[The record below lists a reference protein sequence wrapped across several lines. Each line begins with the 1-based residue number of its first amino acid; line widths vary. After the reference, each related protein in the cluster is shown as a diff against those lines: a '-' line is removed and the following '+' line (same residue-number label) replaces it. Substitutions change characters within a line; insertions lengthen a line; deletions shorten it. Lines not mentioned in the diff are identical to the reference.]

1 MKRIFLCY
9 TENMMGELGKS
20 YMKKE
25 EDQGMRKEM
34 KKKLGNVFRKAGA
47 GVLLAMFLTV
57 TASQP
62 VSAAAKYV
70 PTADD
75 VQLTKDI
82 VQIATNGNY
91 SAAVMQNGD
100 LYTWGAQTVLTDE
113 GVWSIPT
120 KESEYKD
127 PSIFARNVCKVF
139 LGKYMNGYIDSKDDL
154 YMWGA
159 NIDGSLGDAENKDNY
174 AEPVKVLE
182 NVKDL
187 LIDNYGPTTAAI
199 TNDGELYMWGSNMA
213 GKIGPYIA
221 GELEGTAYTP
231 YKVKLP
237 GKVKSVSVSANG
249 GVTGAVLENGDA
261 YMWGSLESQEQ
272 SFFGATDV
280 NQGVPVKVAENVQ
293 DLQINRGVRS
303 YLTKDGDLYTWGN
316 NSNRELGRITD
327 GTDEYTPTKIAELSD
342 ITSYQLNSTSLAL
355 KSDGTLYAWGNN
367 EEGTVGNGTQTAV
380 LTPVKVLDQVQ
391 SIVPT
396 EKDDFATVSGAI
408 CQDKSLWLWG
418 QNNPLTIG
426 NGNASDIVVKPEKI
440 MDSVMMAVSMTGIS
454 FATCEDGSLWGWGWN
469 DRKVIG
475 DFTTAER
482 PYPVLV
488 TLYGPSPAV
497 KDDSTKKKVQKIA
510 VSGISNKIA
519 ASRSVSLRADVKPSN
534 ASNKKLQWKSSNTKY
549 ATVSQSG
556 KVTTKKAGAG
566 KKVTITA
573 NATDG
578 SKIKGSYTIQ
588 IKKHAVSKISL
599 KAKST
604 SVKAGKSVQIKAT
617 VKTTGKDANKT
628 LKWSSSNTKYATVN
642 SKGKVVAKKAG
653 KGKKVKITA
662 QALDGT
668 GKKASVTIKIK

>member
-1 MKRIFLCY
+1 
-9 TENMMGELGKS
+9 
-20 YMKKE
+20 MKKE

-47 GVLLAMFLTV
+47 GVFLAMFLTV
-57 TASQP
+57 TAYQP

-82 VQIATNGNY
+82 AQIATNGNF
-91 SAAVMQNGD
+91 SAAVMRNGD
-100 LYTWGAQTVLTDE
+100 LFTWGTQAVATGE
-113 GVWSIPT
+113 GGWSLST
-120 KESEYKD
+120 KESDYKD
-127 PSIFARNVCKVF
+127 PAIFARNVCKVF
-139 LGKYMNGYIDSKDDL
+139 LGRYANGYIDSKDDL

-159 NIDGSLGDAENKDNY
+159 NIFGSIGDAENKDNY
-174 AEPVKVLE
+174 TEPVKVLE

-187 LIDNYGPTTAAI
+187 TIDDYGWTTAAI

-213 GKIGPYIA
+213 GKIGPYVE

-316 NSNRELGRITD
+316 NLNKELGRVTD
-327 GTDEYTPTKIAELSD
+327 GTNEYTPTKIAGVSD

-367 EEGTVGNGTQTAV
+367 EGGTVGNGTKTAV
-380 LTPVKVLDQVQ
+380 LIPVKVLEQVQ

-408 CQDKSLWLWG
+408 GKDKSLWLWG
-418 QNNPLTIG
+418 RNNPLTIG
-426 NGNASDIVVKPEKI
+426 NGNASDIVVKPQKI
-440 MDSVMMAVSMTGIS
+440 MDFVTMAVSMTGIS

-497 KDDSTKKKVQKIA
+497 KDDSTKKKVQKI
-510 VSGISNKIA
+510 VVNGISNKIA
-519 ASRSVSLRADVKPSN
+519 ASRSVSLRATVKPSN

-628 LKWSSSNTKYATVN
+628 LKWSSCNTKYATVN
-642 SKGKVVAKKAG
+642 SKGKVVAKRAG

-668 GKKASVTIKIK
+668 SKKASMTIKIK

>member
-1 MKRIFLCY
+1 
-9 TENMMGELGKS
+9 
-20 YMKKE
+20 MKKE

-47 GVLLAMFLTV
+47 GVFLAMFLTV
-57 TASQP
+57 TAYQP

-82 VQIATNGNY
+82 AQIATNGNF
-91 SAAVMQNGD
+91 SAAVMRNGD
-100 LYTWGAQTVLTDE
+100 LFTWGTQAVATGE
-113 GVWSIPT
+113 GGWSLST
-120 KESEYKD
+120 KESDYKD
-127 PSIFARNVCKVF
+127 PAIFARNVCKVF
-139 LGKYMNGYIDSKDDL
+139 LGRYANGYIDSKDDL

-159 NIDGSLGDAENKDNY
+159 NIFGSIGDAENKDNY
-174 AEPVKVLE
+174 TEPVKVLE

-187 LIDNYGPTTAAI
+187 TIDDYGWTTAAI

-213 GKIGPYIA
+213 GKIGPYVE

-237 GKVKSVSVSANG
+237 GKVKSVSVSANS

-316 NSNRELGRITD
+316 NLNKELGRVTD
-327 GTDEYTPTKIAELSD
+327 GTNEYTPTKIAGVSD

-367 EEGTVGNGTQTAV
+367 EGGTVGNGTKTAV
-380 LTPVKVLDQVQ
+380 LIPVKVLEQVQ

-408 CQDKSLWLWG
+408 GKDKSLWLWG
-418 QNNPLTIG
+418 RNNPFTIG
-426 NGNASDIVVKPEKI
+426 NGNASDIVVKPQKI
-440 MDSVMMAVSMTGIS
+440 MDSVTMAVSMTGIS

-519 ASRSVSLRADVKPSN
+519 ASRSVSLRATVKPSN

-628 LKWSSSNTKYATVN
+628 LKWSSCNTKYATVN
-642 SKGKVVAKKAG
+642 SKGKVVAKRAG

-668 GKKASVTIKIK
+668 SKKASMTIKIK

>member
-187 LIDNYGPTTAAI
+187 LIDNYGQTTAAI

>member
-1 MKRIFLCY
+1 
-9 TENMMGELGKS
+9 
-20 YMKKE
+20 MKKE

-47 GVLLAMFLTV
+47 GVFLAMFLTV
-57 TASQP
+57 TAYQP

-82 VQIATNGNY
+82 AQIATNGNF
-91 SAAVMQNGD
+91 SAAVMRNGD
-100 LYTWGAQTVLTDE
+100 LFTWGTQAVATGE
-113 GVWSIPT
+113 GGWSLST
-120 KESEYKD
+120 KESDYKD
-127 PSIFARNVCKVF
+127 PAIFARNVCKVF
-139 LGKYMNGYIDSKDDL
+139 LGRYANGYIDSKDDL

-159 NIDGSLGDAENKDNY
+159 NIFGSIGDAENKDNY
-174 AEPVKVLE
+174 TEPVKVLE

-187 LIDNYGPTTAAI
+187 TIDDYGWTTAAI

-213 GKIGPYIA
+213 GKIGPYVE

-316 NSNRELGRITD
+316 NLNKELGRVTD
-327 GTDEYTPTKIAELSD
+327 GTNEYTPTKIAGVSD

-367 EEGTVGNGTQTAV
+367 EGGTVGNGTKTAV
-380 LTPVKVLDQVQ
+380 LIPVKVLEQVQ

-408 CQDKSLWLWG
+408 GKDKSLWLWG
-418 QNNPLTIG
+418 RNNPFTIG
-426 NGNASDIVVKPEKI
+426 NGNASDIVVKPQKI
-440 MDSVMMAVSMTGIS
+440 MDSVTMAVSMTGIS

-519 ASRSVSLRADVKPSN
+519 ASRSVSLRATVKPSN

-628 LKWSSSNTKYATVN
+628 LKWSSCNIKYATVN

-668 GKKASVTIKIK
+668 SKKASMTIKIK

>member
-1 MKRIFLCY
+1 
-9 TENMMGELGKS
+9 
-20 YMKKE
+20 MKKE

-57 TASQP
+57 TAYQP

-82 VQIATNGNY
+82 VQIATNGNF
-91 SAAVMQNGD
+91 SAAVMRNGD
-100 LYTWGAQTVLTDE
+100 LFTWGTQAVATDE
-113 GVWSIPT
+113 GGWSLST
-120 KESEYKD
+120 KESDYKD
-127 PSIFARNVCKVF
+127 PAIFAHNVCKVF
-139 LGKYMNGYIDSKDDL
+139 LGQYANGYIDSKDDL

-159 NIDGSLGDAENKDNY
+159 NIFGSIGDAENKNNY
-174 AEPVKVLE
+174 TEPVKVLE

-187 LIDNYGPTTAAI
+187 TIDDYGWTTAAI

-213 GKIGPYIA
+213 GKIGPYVE

-303 YLTKDGDLYTWGN
+303 YLTKDGDLYTWGS
-316 NSNRELGRITD
+316 NSYKELGRITD
-327 GTDEYTPTKIAELSD
+327 GTNECTPTKIAELSD

-367 EEGTVGNGTQTAV
+367 EGGTVGNGTKTAV

-408 CQDKSLWLWG
+408 GKDKSLWLWG
-418 QNNPLTIG
+418 RNNPLTIG
-426 NGNASDIVVKPEKI
+426 NGNASDIVVKPQKI
-440 MDSVMMAVSMTGIS
+440 MDSVTMAVSMTGIS

-488 TLYGPSPAV
+488 TLYGLSPAV
-497 KDDSTKKKVQKIA
+497 KDDSTKKKIQKIT

-519 ASRSVSLRADVKPSN
+519 ASRSVSLRATVKPSN

-628 LKWSSSNTKYATVN
+628 LKWSSCNTKYATVN

>member
-1 MKRIFLCY
+1 
-9 TENMMGELGKS
+9 
-20 YMKKE
+20 
-25 EDQGMRKEM
+25 MRKEM

-57 TASQP
+57 TAYQP

-82 VQIATNGNY
+82 AQIATNGNF
-91 SAAVMQNGD
+91 SAAVMRNGD
-100 LYTWGAQTVLTDE
+100 LFTWGTQAVATGE
-113 GVWSIPT
+113 GGWSLST
-120 KESEYKD
+120 KESDYKD
-127 PSIFARNVCKVF
+127 PAIFARNVRKVF
-139 LGKYMNGYIDSKDDL
+139 LGRYANGYIDSKDDL

-159 NIDGSLGDAENKDNY
+159 NIFGSIGDAENKDNY
-174 AEPVKVLE
+174 TEPVKVLE

-187 LIDNYGPTTAAI
+187 TIDDYGWTTAAI

-213 GKIGPYIA
+213 GKIGPYVE

-261 YMWGSLESQEQ
+261 YMWGSLKSQEQ

-303 YLTKDGDLYTWGN
+303 YLTKDGDLYTWGDDLYK
-316 NSNRELGRITD
+316 ELGRVTD
-327 GTDEYTPTKIAELSD
+327 GTNEYTPTKIAGLSD

-367 EEGTVGNGTQTAV
+367 EGGTVGNGTKTAV
-380 LTPVKVLDQVQ
+380 LTPVKVLDQEQ

-408 CQDKSLWLWG
+408 GKDKSLWLWG

-426 NGNASDIVVKPEKI
+426 NGNASDIVVKPQKI
-440 MDSVMMAVSMTGIS
+440 MDSVTMAVSMTGIS

-519 ASRSVSLRADVKPSN
+519 ASRSVSLRATVKPSN

-628 LKWSSSNTKYATVN
+628 LKWSSCNTKYATVN

>member
-1 MKRIFLCY
+1 
-9 TENMMGELGKS
+9 
-20 YMKKE
+20 
-25 EDQGMRKEM
+25 MRKEM

-57 TASQP
+57 TAYQP
-62 VSAAAKYV
+62 VKAADETKAGNQTIEEKKYV

-82 VQIATNGNY
+82 VQVATNGNY

-100 LYTWGAQTVLTDE
+100 LFTWGTQVVATGE
-113 GVWSIPT
+113 GSWSLST
-120 KESEYKD
+120 KESDYKD
-127 PSIFARNVCKVF
+127 PAIFAHNVCKVF

-159 NIDGSLGDAENKDNY
+159 NIYGSIGDAENKDNY
-174 AEPVKVLE
+174 TEPVKVLE
-182 NVKDL
+182 NVKNL
-187 LIDNYGPTTAAI
+187 MIDNYGQTTAAI
-199 TNDGELYMWGSNMA
+199 TNDGELYMWGDNMA
-213 GKIGPYIA
+213 NKIGPYVD
-221 GELEGTAYTP
+221 GKLDDTAYTP
-231 YKVKLP
+231 YKVELP
-237 GKVKSVSVSANG
+237 GKVKSIIENG
-249 GVTGAVLENGDA
+249 NLTGAVLENGDA
-261 YMWGSLESQEQ
+261 YMWGRLSSQEKEL
-272 SFFGATDV
+272 FGATDV
-280 NQGVPVKVAENVQ
+280 DQGVPVKIAENVQ

-316 NSNRELGRITD
+316 NSYRELGRITD

-342 ITSYQLNSTSLAL
+342 ITSYRLNSTSLAL

-367 EEGTVGNGTQTAV
+367 EGGTVGNGTKTAV

-391 SIVPT
+391 SIVSS

-408 CQDKSLWLWG
+408 RKDKSLWLWG
-418 QNNPLTIG
+418 RNNPLTIG
-426 NGNASDIVVKPEKI
+426 NGNASDIVVKPQKI
-440 MDSVMMAVSMTGIS
+440 MDSVTMAVSVTGIS

-475 DFTTAER
+475 DFTTEER
-482 PYPVLV
+482 PYPILV

-497 KDDSTKKKVQKIA
+497 KDDSGKDPSGGDDVGSVKKKVQKIT

-519 ASRSVSLRADVKPSN
+519 AGRSVSLRADVKPSN

-556 KVTTKKAGAG
+556 KVTTKKNGAG
-566 KKVTITA
+566 KKVMVTA

-578 SKIKGSYTIQ
+578 SKVKGSYTIQ

-599 KAKST
+599 KAKSA

-628 LKWSSSNTKYATVN
+628 LQWSSSNTKYATVN

-668 GKKASVTIKIK
+668 GKKASAMIKIK

>member
-25 EDQGMRKEM
+25 ENQGMRKEM

-57 TASQP
+57 TAYQP

-113 GVWSIPT
+113 GSWSIPT

-159 NIDGSLGDAENKDNY
+159 NIYGSLGDAENKDNY

-187 LIDNYGPTTAAI
+187 LIDNYGQTTAAI
-199 TNDGELYMWGSNMA
+199 TNDGELYMWGNNMA

-237 GKVKSVSVSANG
+237 GKVKSVSESGNDG
-249 GVTGAVLENGDA
+249 LTGAVLENGDA
-261 YMWGSLESQEQ
+261 YMWGRLESQEQ
-272 SFFGATDV
+272 SLFGATDV
-280 NQGVPVKVAENVQ
+280 DQGVPVKVAENVQ

-367 EEGTVGNGTQTAV
+367 EGGTVGNGTKTAV

-408 CQDKSLWLWG
+408 GKDKSLWLWG
-418 QNNPLTIG
+418 GNNPLTIG

-628 LKWSSSNTKYATVN
+628 LKWSSCNTKYATVN

>member
-1 MKRIFLCY
+1 
-9 TENMMGELGKS
+9 
-20 YMKKE
+20 MKKE

-57 TASQP
+57 TAYQP
-62 VSAAAKYV
+62 VSAAVKYV

-82 VQIATNGNY
+82 VQIATNGKF

-100 LYTWGAQTVLTDE
+100 LFTWGTQAVVTDE
-113 GVWSIPT
+113 GGWSWST
-120 KESEYKD
+120 KESDYKD
-127 PSIFARNVCKVF
+127 PAIFAHNVCKVF
-139 LGKYMNGYIDSKDDL
+139 LGQYANGYIDSKDDL
-154 YMWGA
+154 YMWGV
-159 NIDGSLGDAENKDNY
+159 NISGSLGDAENKDNY

-187 LIDNYGPTTAAI
+187 LIDNYGQTTAAI

-237 GKVKSVSVSANG
+237 GKVKSVSENG
-249 GVTGAVLENGDA
+249 NLTGAVLENGDA
-261 YMWGSLESQEQ
+261 YMWGRLESQEQ

-303 YLTKDGDLYTWGN
+303 YLTKDGDLYTWGDN
-316 NSNRELGRITD
+316 LNKELGRITD

-367 EEGTVGNGTQTAV
+367 EGGTVGNGTKTAV
-380 LTPVKVLDQVQ
+380 LTPVKILDQVQ

-396 EKDDFATVSGAI
+396 ESDDFVAVSGAI

-418 QNNPLTIG
+418 RNNPLTIG
-426 NGNASDIVVKPEKI
+426 NGNASDIVVKPQKI
-440 MDSVMMAVSMTGIS
+440 MDSVTMAVSMTGIS

-497 KDDSTKKKVQKIA
+497 KEDSTKKKVQKIA
-510 VSGISNKIA
+510 VRGISNKIA
-519 ASRSVSLRADVKPSN
+519 ASRSVSLRATVKPSN

-628 LKWSSSNTKYATVN
+628 LKWSSCNTKYATVN
-642 SKGKVVAKKAG
+642 SKGKVVAKKVG

>member
-1 MKRIFLCY
+1 
-9 TENMMGELGKS
+9 
-20 YMKKE
+20 MKKE

-34 KKKLGNVFRKAGA
+34 KKKLGNVFRKAGV
-47 GVLLAMFLTV
+47 GVFLAMFLTV
-57 TASQP
+57 TAYQP

-82 VQIATNGNY
+82 VQIATNGNF
-91 SAAVMQNGD
+91 SAAVMRNGD
-100 LYTWGAQTVLTDE
+100 LFTWGTQAVATDE
-113 GVWSIPT
+113 GGWSLST
-120 KESEYKD
+120 KESDYKD
-127 PSIFARNVCKVF
+127 PAIFARNVCKVF
-139 LGKYMNGYIDSKDDL
+139 LGRYANGYIDSKDDL

-159 NIDGSLGDAENKDNY
+159 NISGSIGDAENKDNY
-174 AEPVKVLE
+174 TEPVKVLE

-187 LIDNYGPTTAAI
+187 TIDDYGWTTAAI

-213 GKIGPYIA
+213 GKIGPYVE

-316 NSNRELGRITD
+316 NLNKELGRVTD
-327 GTDEYTPTKIAELSD
+327 GTNEYTPTKIAGLSD

-367 EEGTVGNGTQTAV
+367 EGGTVGNGTKTAV
-380 LTPVKVLDQVQ
+380 LIPVKVLEQVQ

-408 CQDKSLWLWG
+408 GKDKSLWLWG
-418 QNNPLTIG
+418 RNNPLTIG
-426 NGNASDIVVKPEKI
+426 NGNASDIVVKPQKI
-440 MDSVMMAVSMTGIS
+440 MDSVTMAVSMTGIS

-488 TLYGPSPAV
+488 TLYGSSPAV

-519 ASRSVSLRADVKPSN
+519 ASRSISLRATVKPSN

-628 LKWSSSNTKYATVN
+628 LKWSSCNTKYATVN

-668 GKKASVTIKIK
+668 SKKASVTIKIK

>member
-1 MKRIFLCY
+1 
-9 TENMMGELGKS
+9 
-20 YMKKE
+20 MKKE

-47 GVLLAMFLTV
+47 GVLLVMFLTV
-57 TASQP
+57 TAYQP

-82 VQIATNGNY
+82 AQIATNGNF
-91 SAAVMQNGD
+91 SAAVMRNGD
-100 LYTWGAQTVLTDE
+100 LFTWGTQWVATGNGGCSL
-113 GVWSIPT
+113 ST
-120 KESEYKD
+120 KESDYKD
-127 PSIFARNVCKVF
+127 PAIFARNVCKVF
-139 LGKYMNGYIDSKDDL
+139 LGRYANGYIDSKDDL

-159 NIDGSLGDAENKDNY
+159 NIFGSIGDAENKDNY
-174 AEPVKVLE
+174 TEPVKVLE

-187 LIDNYGPTTAAI
+187 TIDDYGWTTAAI

-213 GKIGPYIA
+213 GKIGPYVE

-293 DLQINRGVRS
+293 DLQINRGIRS

-316 NSNRELGRITD
+316 NLNKELGRVTD
-327 GTDEYTPTKIAELSD
+327 GTNEYTPTKIAGVSD

-367 EEGTVGNGTQTAV
+367 EGGTVGNGTKTAV
-380 LTPVKVLDQVQ
+380 LIPVKVLEQVQ

-408 CQDKSLWLWG
+408 GKDKSLWLWG
-418 QNNPLTIG
+418 RNNPFTIG
-426 NGNASDIVVKPEKI
+426 NGNASDIVVKPQKI
-440 MDSVMMAVSMTGIS
+440 MDSVTMAVSMTGIS

-519 ASRSVSLRADVKPSN
+519 ASRSVSLRATVKPSN

-628 LKWSSSNTKYATVN
+628 LKWSSCNIKYATVN

-668 GKKASVTIKIK
+668 SKKASMTIKIK

>member
-1 MKRIFLCY
+1 
-9 TENMMGELGKS
+9 
-20 YMKKE
+20 MKKE

-47 GVLLAMFLTV
+47 GVFLAIFLTV
-57 TASQP
+57 TAYQP

-82 VQIATNGNY
+82 AQIATNGNF
-91 SAAVMQNGD
+91 SAAVMRNGD
-100 LYTWGAQTVLTDE
+100 LFTWGTQAVATGE
-113 GVWSIPT
+113 GGWSLST
-120 KESEYKD
+120 KESDYKD
-127 PSIFARNVCKVF
+127 PAIFARNVCKVF
-139 LGKYMNGYIDSKDDL
+139 LGRYANGYIDSKDDL

-159 NIDGSLGDAENKDNY
+159 NIFGSIGDAENKDNY
-174 AEPVKVLE
+174 TEPVKVLE

-187 LIDNYGPTTAAI
+187 TIDDYGWTTAAI

-213 GKIGPYIA
+213 GKIGPYVE

-316 NSNRELGRITD
+316 NLNKELGRVTD
-327 GTDEYTPTKIAELSD
+327 GTNEYTPTKIAGVSD

-367 EEGTVGNGTQTAV
+367 EGGTVGNGTKTAV
-380 LTPVKVLDQVQ
+380 LIPVKVLEQVQ

-408 CQDKSLWLWG
+408 GKDKSLWLWG
-418 QNNPLTIG
+418 RNNPFTIG
-426 NGNASDIVVKPEKI
+426 NGNASDIVVKPQKI
-440 MDSVMMAVSMTGIS
+440 MDSVTMAVSMTGIS

-519 ASRSVSLRADVKPSN
+519 ASRSVSLRATVKPSN

-628 LKWSSSNTKYATVN
+628 LKWSSCNTKYATVN
-642 SKGKVVAKKAG
+642 SKGKVVAKRAG

-668 GKKASVTIKIK
+668 SKKASMTIKIK

>member
-1 MKRIFLCY
+1 
-9 TENMMGELGKS
+9 
-20 YMKKE
+20 MKKE

-57 TASQP
+57 TVYQP

-91 SAAVMQNGD
+91 SATVMQNGD
-100 LYTWGAQTVLTDE
+100 LYTWGAQTVSTGE
-113 GVWSIPT
+113 GGWSIPT

-159 NIDGSLGDAENKDNY
+159 NIYGSLGDAENKDNY

-187 LIDNYGPTTAAI
+187 LIDNYGQTTAAI

-237 GKVKSVSVSANG
+237 GKVKSVSENG
-249 GVTGAVLENGDA
+249 NLTGAVLENGDA
-261 YMWGSLESQEQ
+261 YMWGRLESQEQ
-272 SFFGATDV
+272 SLFGATDV
-280 NQGVPVKVAENVQ
+280 DQGVPVKVAENVQ

-316 NSNRELGRITD
+316 NSYRELGRITD

-367 EEGTVGNGTQTAV
+367 EGGTVGNETKTAA

-418 QNNPLTIG
+418 RNNPLTIG

-440 MDSVMMAVSMTGIS
+440 MDSVTMAVSMTGIS

-519 ASRSVSLRADVKPSN
+519 ASRSVSLRATVKPSN

-628 LKWSSSNTKYATVN
+628 LKWSSCNTKYATVN

>member
-1 MKRIFLCY
+1 
-9 TENMMGELGKS
+9 
-20 YMKKE
+20 MKKE

-57 TASQP
+57 TAYQP

-82 VQIATNGNY
+82 VQIATNGNF

-113 GVWSIPT
+113 GSWSIPT

-159 NIDGSLGDAENKDNY
+159 NIYGSLGDAENKDNY

-187 LIDNYGPTTAAI
+187 LIDNYGQTTAAI

-237 GKVKSVSVSANG
+237 GKVKSVSESGNDG
-249 GVTGAVLENGDA
+249 LTGAVLENGDA
-261 YMWGSLESQEQ
+261 YMWGRLESQEQ
-272 SFFGATDV
+272 SLFGATDV
-280 NQGVPVKVAENVQ
+280 AQGVPVKIAENVQ

-367 EEGTVGNGTQTAV
+367 EGGTVGNGTKTAV
-380 LTPVKVLDQVQ
+380 LTPVKVLEQVQ

-418 QNNPLTIG
+418 RNNPLTIG
-426 NGNASDIVVKPEKI
+426 NGNASDIVVKPKKI
-440 MDSVMMAVSMTGIS
+440 MDSVTMAVSMTGIS

-497 KDDSTKKKVQKIA
+497 KEDSTKKKVQKIA
-510 VSGISNKIA
+510 VRGISNKIA
-519 ASRSVSLRADVKPSN
+519 ASRSVSLRATVKPSN

-628 LKWSSSNTKYATVN
+628 LKWSSCNTKYATVN

>member
-187 LIDNYGPTTAAI
+187 LIDNYGQTTAAI

-628 LKWSSSNTKYATVN
+628 LKWSSCNTKYATVN

>member
-1 MKRIFLCY
+1 
-9 TENMMGELGKS
+9 
-20 YMKKE
+20 MKKE

-47 GVLLAMFLTV
+47 GVFLAMFLTV
-57 TASQP
+57 TAYQP

-82 VQIATNGNY
+82 AQIATNGNF
-91 SAAVMQNGD
+91 SAAVMRNGD
-100 LYTWGAQTVLTDE
+100 LFTWGTQAVATGE
-113 GVWSIPT
+113 GGWSLST
-120 KESEYKD
+120 KESDYKD
-127 PSIFARNVCKVF
+127 PAIFARNVCKVF
-139 LGKYMNGYIDSKDDL
+139 LGRYANGYIDSKDDL

-159 NIDGSLGDAENKDNY
+159 NIFGSIGDAENKDNY
-174 AEPVKVLE
+174 TEPVKVLE

-187 LIDNYGPTTAAI
+187 TIDDYGWTTAAI

-213 GKIGPYIA
+213 GKIGPYVE

-316 NSNRELGRITD
+316 NLNKELGRVTD
-327 GTDEYTPTKIAELSD
+327 GTNEYTPTKIAGVSD

-367 EEGTVGNGTQTAV
+367 EGGTVGNGTKTAV
-380 LTPVKVLDQVQ
+380 LIPVKVLEQVQ

-408 CQDKSLWLWG
+408 GKDKSLWLWG
-418 QNNPLTIG
+418 RNNPFTIG
-426 NGNASDIVVKPEKI
+426 NGNASDIVVKPQKI
-440 MDSVMMAVSMTGIS
+440 MDSVTMAVSMTGIS

-519 ASRSVSLRADVKPSN
+519 ASRSVSLRATVKPSN

-566 KKVTITA
+566 KKVMITA

-628 LKWSSSNTKYATVN
+628 LKWSSCNIKYATVN

-668 GKKASVTIKIK
+668 GKKASMTIKIK

>member
-1 MKRIFLCY
+1 
-9 TENMMGELGKS
+9 
-20 YMKKE
+20 MKKE

-34 KKKLGNVFRKAGA
+34 KKKLGNVFRKAGV
-47 GVLLAMFLTV
+47 GVFLAMFLTV
-57 TASQP
+57 TAYQP

-82 VQIATNGNY
+82 VQIATNGNF
-91 SAAVMQNGD
+91 SAAVMRNGD
-100 LYTWGAQTVLTDE
+100 LFTWGTQAVATDE
-113 GVWSIPT
+113 GGWSLST
-120 KESEYKD
+120 KESDYKD
-127 PSIFARNVCKVF
+127 PAIFARNVCKVF
-139 LGKYMNGYIDSKDDL
+139 LGRYANGYIDSKDDL

-159 NIDGSLGDAENKDNY
+159 NISGSIGDAENKDNY
-174 AEPVKVLE
+174 TEPVKVLE

-187 LIDNYGPTTAAI
+187 TIDDYGWTTAAI

-213 GKIGPYIA
+213 GKIGPYVE

-316 NSNRELGRITD
+316 NLNKELGRVTD
-327 GTDEYTPTKIAELSD
+327 GTNEYTPTKIAGLSD

-367 EEGTVGNGTQTAV
+367 EGGTVGNGTKTAA

-408 CQDKSLWLWG
+408 GKDKSLWLWG
-418 QNNPLTIG
+418 RNNPLTIG
-426 NGNASDIVVKPEKI
+426 NGNASDIVVKPQKI
-440 MDSVMMAVSMTGIS
+440 MDSVTMAVSMTGIS

-488 TLYGPSPAV
+488 T
-497 KDDSTKKKVQKIA
+497 
-510 VSGISNKIA
+510 
-519 ASRSVSLRADVKPSN
+519 
-534 ASNKKLQWKSSNTKY
+534 
-549 ATVSQSG
+549 
-556 KVTTKKAGAG
+556 
-566 KKVTITA
+566 
-573 NATDG
+573 
-578 SKIKGSYTIQ
+578 
-588 IKKHAVSKISL
+588 
-599 KAKST
+599 
-604 SVKAGKSVQIKAT
+604 
-617 VKTTGKDANKT
+617 
-628 LKWSSSNTKYATVN
+628 
-642 SKGKVVAKKAG
+642 
-653 KGKKVKITA
+653 
-662 QALDGT
+662 
-668 GKKASVTIKIK
+668 

>member
-1 MKRIFLCY
+1 
-9 TENMMGELGKS
+9 
-20 YMKKE
+20 
-25 EDQGMRKEM
+25 
-34 KKKLGNVFRKAGA
+34 
-47 GVLLAMFLTV
+47 
-57 TASQP
+57 
-62 VSAAAKYV
+62 
-70 PTADD
+70 
-75 VQLTKDI
+75 
-82 VQIATNGNY
+82 
-91 SAAVMQNGD
+91 
-100 LYTWGAQTVLTDE
+100 
-113 GVWSIPT
+113 
-120 KESEYKD
+120 
-127 PSIFARNVCKVF
+127 
-139 LGKYMNGYIDSKDDL
+139 
-154 YMWGA
+154 MWGR
-159 NIDGSLGDAENKDNY
+159 
-174 AEPVKVLE
+174 
-182 NVKDL
+182 
-187 LIDNYGPTTAAI
+187 
-199 TNDGELYMWGSNMA
+199 
-213 GKIGPYIA
+213 
-221 GELEGTAYTP
+221 
-231 YKVKLP
+231 
-237 GKVKSVSVSANG
+237 
-249 GVTGAVLENGDA
+249 
-261 YMWGSLESQEQ
+261 LESQEQ

-303 YLTKDGDLYTWGN
+303 YLTKDGDLYTWGDN
-316 NSNRELGRITD
+316 LNKELGRITD

-367 EEGTVGNGTQTAV
+367 EGGTVGNGTKTAV

-396 EKDDFATVSGAI
+396 ESDDFVAVSGVI

-418 QNNPLTIG
+418 RNNPLTIG
-426 NGNASDIVVKPEKI
+426 NGNASDIVVKPQKI
-440 MDSVMMAVSMTGIS
+440 MDSVTMAVSMTGIS

-497 KDDSTKKKVQKIA
+497 KEDSTKKKVQKIA
-510 VSGISNKIA
+510 VRGISNKIA
-519 ASRSVSLRADVKPSN
+519 ASRSVSLRATVKPSN

-628 LKWSSSNTKYATVN
+628 LKWSSCNTKYATVN
-642 SKGKVVAKKAG
+642 SKGKVVAKKVG